1 VVFDQ
6 IKNVVEI
13 YHHLPRYRE
22 IFLTFF
28 RYGFVDLMK
37 FVHLQKLLE
46 IADRQLNPK
55 NEELHR
61 KPAAERFRMALEEL
75 GPTFVKFGQ
84 ILSSRRD
91 LFDETFFNELRKLQD
106 AVPPF
111 PGAEAVKII
120 ERELGRPLG
129 GVFKTFDEKPI
140 AAASIAQVHRATLL
154 DGSEVAVK
162 IRRPGIEKVI
172 EVDLAILQDVARF
185 LETQVEEL
193 AALNPV
199 GVAQEFARVI
209 EREMDFT
216 HEARNMER
224 FAKQF
229 RSNRWIRVPR
239 VHREHS
245 TGAVL
250 TMEYLSGCRMD
261 APEQLRA
268 QGIDPTLLAE
278 RISRLIFQQVFKH
291 GFFHGDPHPGNATI
305 LPHGVLVL
313 YDYGMMGV
321 LSVPFRENIANMVV
335 GLVEKDARVVSR
347 ALLGMSEEGYVDEPR
362 LLEGDVEVFAQQYLD
377 CPLKDLK
384 LGFILN
390 RLLELLVSHKLRM
403 KPDFYL
409 GVKALT
415 QVEASGRVLDPDLN
429 FVRFGEP
436 YAMQVIEARFDIK
449 HILKNLYGSIAE
461 TADFLRNFPME
472 ARDLYE
478 RVRSGRYRIPIEH
491 RFDPKGFEPL
501 RSTLNHITNR
511 LAEAVLAAAIL
522 VCSSILILADHSS
535 LWKPLPML
543 GLIGLVIGGSIAFR
557 LIIAIWR
564 SGGM

>member
-1 VVFDQ
+1 
-6 IKNVVEI
+6 
-13 YHHLPRYRE
+13 
-22 IFLTFF
+22 
-28 RYGFVDLMK
+28 
-37 FVHLQKLLE
+37 
-46 IADRQLNPK
+46 
-55 NEELHR
+55 
-61 KPAAERFRMALEEL
+61 
-75 GPTFVKFGQ
+75 
-84 ILSSRRD
+84 
-91 LFDETFFNELRKLQD
+91 
-106 AVPPF
+106 
-111 PGAEAVKII
+111 
-120 ERELGRPLG
+120 
-129 GVFKTFDEKPI
+129 
-140 AAASIAQVHRATLL
+140 
-154 DGSEVAVK
+154 
-162 IRRPGIEKVI
+162 
-172 EVDLAILQDVARF
+172 
-185 LETQVEEL
+185 
-193 AALNPV
+193 
-199 GVAQEFARVI
+199 
-209 EREMDFT
+209 
-216 HEARNMER
+216 
-224 FAKQF
+224 
-229 RSNRWIRVPR
+229 
-239 VHREHS
+239 
-245 TGAVL
+245 
-250 TMEYLSGCRMD
+250 
-261 APEQLRA
+261 
-268 QGIDPTLLAE
+268 
-278 RISRLIFQQVFKH
+278 
-291 GFFHGDPHPGNATI
+291 
-305 LPHGVLVL
+305 
-313 YDYGMMGV
+313 
-321 LSVPFRENIANMVV
+321 
-335 GLVEKDARVVSR
+335 
-347 ALLGMSEEGYVDEPR
+347 
-362 LLEGDVEVFAQQYLD
+362 VEVFAQQYLD